1 MADAEARK
9 AAIKKAS
16 SQVQS
21 GGAFVRRAP
30 GATNA
35 TKVPKTV
42 QVPHQKQN

>member
-21 GGAFVRRAP
+21 GGAFVRRAQ
-30 GATNA
+30 GNA
-35 TKVPKTV
+35 NAAKLPKTV
-42 QVPHQKQN
+42 HVPHQKQS